1 MLLGLRVGF
10 ESCDENCLGGGA
22 GRVYID
28 IRSMIYLV

>member
-10 ESCDENCLGGGA
+10 ESCDENCLGGRA

-28 IRSMIYLV
+28 VRV